1 MYKGYN
7 MYIDYDKYL
16 KLKDKD
22 NYQPVMTSKKFAEL
36 KEAEKLQKISI
47 TISKLSADELNEM
60 EQDGELEL
68 NI

>member
-1 MYKGYN
+1 

-16 KLKDKD
+16 ELKDKD
-22 NYQPVMTSKKFAEL
+22 GYQPVMTSKKFAEL
-36 KEAEKLQKISI
+36 KEAGKLQKISI
-47 TISKLSADELNEM
+47 TISKLSAEELNEM